1 MTQLLKQL
9 KQVEERIK
17 QARRTNIF
25 GRKQS
30 GENERERD
38 KLTQEIKEIKQKITE
53 NEASIQDKDA
63 E

>member
-1 MTQLLKQL
+1 MLKQL